1 MKKIFIFTN
10 GCTRRKLDVEKM
22 KKYFTLNGYK
32 IIKGIKNADLIIFV
46 SCAFIEGRVR
56 ESLKIIEEL
65 KKYKKEII
73 VAGCLPEISK
83 DRLERVFKEKII
95 STKNFKEIDNF
106 FKDFQYKFSIV
117 PDSNLPCFLL
127 SELLLIL
134 KTKPLTELF
143 SLNSFHLVRE
153 FLINAAQSKFIHS
166 RSKIYFLR
174 ISQGCLGNC
183 AYCSIR
189 KAIGSLKSKPIEICL
204 QEYKQILNQGCE
216 NVVIL
221 GDDVGAYGLD
231 LNTSFPELLNQLS
244 GIEQRIF
251 VKWSI
256 KEMHPQWIVR
266 YYSDLLNFIRR
277 GKIIHILCGIQSG
290 SSRILKLMNRYSNVE
305 IIKRALKKFK
315 EVNPN
320 LKLSAQI
327 IVGFPSET
335 EKDFLM
341 TLGFIKEIKFDEIF
355 IYPYS
360 NQEGTMAF
368 KLPNQISSEIK
379 SKRIKQILTFLRKEK
394 INYYCE
400 NNL

>member
-1 MKKIFIFTN
+1 
-10 GCTRRKLDVEKM
+10 M

>member
-32 IIKGIKNADLIIFV
+32 ITKGIKNADLIIFV
-46 SCAFIEGRVR
+46 SCAFIEERVR

-83 DRLERVFKEKII
+83 DRLEKVFKEKVI
-95 STKNFKEIDNF
+95 STKNLKEIDKF

-117 PDSNLPCFLL
+117 PDPNLPCFLL

-143 SLNSFHLVRE
+143 SLNSFHLVKE
-153 FLINAAQSKFIHS
+153 FLINAIQSKFIHS

-174 ISQGCLGNC
+174 INQGCLGNC
-183 AYCSIR
+183 AYCGIR

-204 QEYKQILNQGCE
+204 QEYQQILNRGCE

-251 VKWSI
+251 VRWSI
-256 KEMHPQWIVR
+256 KEMHPQWIVK

-290 SSRILKLMNRYSNVE
+290 SSGILKLMNRYSNVE
-305 IIKRALKKFK
+305 IIKRALKEFK
-315 EVNPN
+315 KVNPN

-341 TLGFIKEIKFDEIF
+341 TLGFIKEIKFDKIF

-360 NQEGTMAF
+360 NQEGTIAF